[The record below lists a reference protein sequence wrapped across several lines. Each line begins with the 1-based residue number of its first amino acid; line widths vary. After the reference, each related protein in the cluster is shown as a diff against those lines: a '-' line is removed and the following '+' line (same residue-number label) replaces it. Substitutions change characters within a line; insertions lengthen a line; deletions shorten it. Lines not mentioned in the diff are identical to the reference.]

1 MSIIPR
7 RTNMSRPFIQSVS
20 LLALFVLVAMIA
32 QAQNP
37 SPLTI
42 KLQSAPK
49 GQLLPERREA
59 ATAVFDRTK
68 VIEVQPQRNKVDQKS
83 PVPPSPLPATI
94 LGWQTIMTETFEGQF
109 PNTLWTA
116 YAGAT
121 YTNAYWD
128 DKLTRPY
135 AGLYSA
141 WCAGAGTQ
149 QGVAGGNYPDN
160 MKSWMIYGP
169 FSLSDATDADLE
181 FYYWNESETDY
192 DYFGWY
198 ASVDGTNFSGY
209 RNSGTS
215 PAWTPTTFDLK
226 NVPTL
231 GNLMGKSQVW
241 IAFVFTSDAST
252 NYRGAFVDNIVLQK
266 NVATTTPAISLSSSS
281 LSFGSINVGAS
292 SQQSLTVSNTGN
304 AALNISSISSSS
316 GAFAVSPTSFSV
328 SAGGAQTVIVTF
340 TPSVAGSYSGTITIN
355 HNASGSPT
363 TVSVTGTGVSAPKT
377 ETEPNNT
384 ASQANSMV
392 YGDSLNA
399 SISPSGDVD
408 YYKFNASAGDTVE
421 IYSYN
426 INSSLLD
433 GMIMVFD
440 GTGNSIGVNDD
451 FLSTYDSRVIVP
463 ILSNGTY
470 YVRYSYYYYTSSGI
484 FPNGTL
490 LAKAAGGSAETET
503 GPHGKQRATI
513 LDLTGDY
520 RLRVRRFVPSAPL
533 IASLFYGSTN
543 VYSSSAW
550 IITRVFPNG
559 SRTTVRIEYGLT
571 TAYGQSLSVGTF
583 DGLSSNDVT
592 SALSGLSPGSTY
604 HYRVVA
610 TNNSGTVAT
619 SDRTFTTPSSP
630 QGWTSQSTG
639 TSEYLIGVCF
649 SDAQTGTA
657 VGTSGTIIRTTNG
670 GTSWTTQNSGVTNQL
685 NCVSFVGTNVG
696 TVGGLGGTILRT
708 TNGGLTWTQQT
719 SGTTNNLRG
728 VYFTD
733 ANTGTAV
740 GASGTILRTTNGGAT
755 WISQSSGT
763 TNTLN
768 GVSFTSSTTGTVVG
782 SLGTILRTTNGGTT
796 WVPQSSGVTNTIRGV
811 WFTDANTG
819 TGVGYT
825 GWILRTTNGGTT
837 WTAQTSGTTVDLYG
851 VAFSDVNTGVAI
863 GLSGTVLRTTN
874 GGATW
879 TGESSGTF
887 NSIYGISYASNTFNV
902 VGDYGMSLRCSVA
915 ATAPA
920 ISLSSSSLSFGSI
933 NVGAS
938 SQQSLTISNTGTA
951 ALSISSITSTIG
963 AFTVSPTSFSVAAG
977 GNQTVTVTFAPS
989 AATSY
994 SGTITINHNASG
1006 SPTTVSVTGTGVAAP
1021 APAILVSATSLV
1033 FGTVNTG
1040 TSTQKTFTVSNS
1052 GTATLNVSNI
1062 TSTNG
1067 AFSVS
1072 PTSFS
1077 IPSGGSPQTVTVS
1090 FTPTALQTYSATL
1103 SVAHNASGSP
1113 SQISLT
1119 GTGAGAA
1126 VISLTISSLSFGPVN
1141 IGSSA
1146 SQTLN
1151 VTNSGNITLTVTSLT
1166 SNNGSFAAD
1175 PTSFTLSPAGTQVV
1189 TVTFTP
1195 SSGGTQSSTFTF
1207 ASNAATNPAFT
1218 ASGVG
1223 ETRLTASSTQAGRF
1237 NGGIPPSTWVLMS
1250 IPYKLDN
1257 TAAST
1262 LSSQLSGDTPWK
1274 LYTYQTGQNVEIT
1287 NASDAFTV
1295 ARGLWFK
1302 TTAKSASFNLS
1313 FGSGDLIG
1321 GSTYALTIP
1330 SGWSLV
1336 GPPFVSEEAS
1346 WTPVNTTP
1354 GSAGIRVYKYL
1365 HENNAGWQLLNPAVE
1380 RMKPYGGYAVY
1391 NGTGAAAAFTFVR
1404 NGPLTSIQEWQPGDG
1419 WYGVLAIG
1427 ETNLRIGQHRMAY
1440 VGEDALDYPMP
1451 PPRPDSDSQEPYVS
1465 EELWSDIK
1473 PVAEN
1478 AVTRWKITVDPRTNQ
1493 CLKLQELVGLPE
1505 GWGIMVDGIPN
1516 QGALKLKEGE
1526 EIHFSKAIRSPIVMT
1541 VLVGPAEL
1549 VEKESLPTQFVLYQN
1564 YPNPFNPT
1572 TAISYQL
1579 AANGYVTLKVFDVLG
1594 REVARLVNEQQPA
1607 GTHDVRWD
1615 ASGMP
1620 SGMYLY
1626 RITAGNFVS
1635 ARKMVLTK

>member
-20 LLALFVLVAMIA
+20 LLAAFVLVAMIA

-59 ATAVFDRTK
+59 ATAVFDKIK
-68 VIEVQPQRNKVDQKS
+68 VIEVQPQQNKLDQKS
-83 PVPPSPLPATI
+83 PVPLSPLPATI
-94 LGWQTIMTETFEGQF
+94 LGWQTIMTETFEGAF

-252 NYRGAFVDNIVLQK
+252 NFRGAFVDNIVLQK

-281 LSFGSINVGAS
+281 LSFGSVNTGTTSQKTFTVSNTGNAALSISSISSSASAFTVSPTSFSVAAGGNQTVTVTFAPSAATSYSGTITINHNASGSPTTVSVTGTGVVAPAPAISVSPSPLTFGSITVGAS
-292 SQQSLTVSNTGN
+292 SQQSLTISNTGT
-304 AALNISSISSSS
+304 AALSISSITSTI
-316 GAFAVSPTSFSV
+316 GAFTVSPTSFSV
-328 SAGGAQTVIVTF
+328 AAGGAQTVIVTF
-340 TPSVAGSYSGTITIN
+340 TPSAAGSYSGTITIN

-363 TVSVTGTGVSAPKT
+363 AVSVTGTGVSAPKT

-490 LAKAAGGSAETET
+490 LAKAAGGSAEMET

-583 DGLSSNDVT
+583 DGLSSNDAT
-592 SALSGLSPGSTY
+592 SALSGLSPGFTY

-610 TNNSGTVAT
+610 TNNNGTLAT

-630 QGWTSQSTG
+630 QGWTRQSTG

-657 VGTSGTIIRTTNG
+657 VGTTGTIIRTTNG

-696 TVGGLGGTILRT
+696 TVGGSGGTILRT

-933 NVGAS
+933 TVGAS

-977 GNQTVTVTFAPS
+977 GAQTVTVTFAPSAATSYSGTITINHNASGSPTTVNVTGTGVAAPAPAISVSPSPLPFGSVTVGTTGQQSLTISNTGNATLSISSIASNVGAFTVSPTNFSVAAGGNQTVTVTFTPS

-1040 TSTQKTFTVSNS
+1040 TR
-1052 GTATLNVSNI
+1052 
-1062 TSTNG
+1062 
-1067 AFSVS
+1067 
-1072 PTSFS
+1072 
-1077 IPSGGSPQTVTVS
+1077 
-1090 FTPTALQTYSATL
+1090 YSEDIYREQ
-1103 SVAHNASGSP
+1103 H
-1113 SQISLT
+1113 
-1119 GTGAGAA
+1119 
-1126 VISLTISSLSFGPVN
+1126 
-1141 IGSSA
+1141 
-1146 SQTLN
+1146 
-1151 VTNSGNITLTVTSLT
+1151 
-1166 SNNGSFAAD
+1166 
-1175 PTSFTLSPAGTQVV
+1175 
-1189 TVTFTP
+1189 
-1195 SSGGTQSSTFTF
+1195 
-1207 ASNAATNPAFT
+1207 
-1218 ASGVG
+1218 
-1223 ETRLTASSTQAGRF
+1223 
-1237 NGGIPPSTWVLMS
+1237 
-1250 IPYKLDN
+1250 
-1257 TAAST
+1257 
-1262 LSSQLSGDTPWK
+1262 
-1274 LYTYQTGQNVEIT
+1274 
-1287 NASDAFTV
+1287 
-1295 ARGLWFK
+1295 
-1302 TTAKSASFNLS
+1302 
-1313 FGSGDLIG
+1313 
-1321 GSTYALTIP
+1321 
-1330 SGWSLV
+1330 
-1336 GPPFVSEEAS
+1336 
-1346 WTPVNTTP
+1346 
-1354 GSAGIRVYKYL
+1354 
-1365 HENNAGWQLLNPAVE
+1365 
-1380 RMKPYGGYAVY
+1380 
-1391 NGTGAAAAFTFVR
+1391 R
-1404 NGPLTSIQEWQPGDG
+1404 NGNAECF
-1419 WYGVLAIG
+1419 
-1427 ETNLRIGQHRMAY
+1427 
-1440 VGEDALDYPMP
+1440 
-1451 PPRPDSDSQEPYVS
+1451 EPH
-1465 EELWSDIK
+1465 K
-1473 PVAEN
+1473 
-1478 AVTRWKITVDPRTNQ
+1478 Q
-1493 CLKLQELVGLPE
+1493 
-1505 GWGIMVDGIPN
+1505 
-1516 QGALKLKEGE
+1516 
-1526 EIHFSKAIRSPIVMT
+1526 
-1541 VLVGPAEL
+1541 
-1549 VEKESLPTQFVLYQN
+1549 
-1564 YPNPFNPT
+1564 
-1572 TAISYQL
+1572 
-1579 AANGYVTLKVFDVLG
+1579 
-1594 REVARLVNEQQPA
+1594 
-1607 GTHDVRWD
+1607 
-1615 ASGMP
+1615 
-1620 SGMYLY
+1620 
-1626 RITAGNFVS
+1626 
-1635 ARKMVLTK
+1635 